1 MRYYITFLVLG
12 FSLLTKAQTKIGFE
26 YDTSGNQIRRY
37 LCVNCLPS
45 TGKTAD
51 VKEIDS
57 LEEKDLQ
64 KFFSEDVISYYPNP
78 VREELYIKWELSND
92 NAVSSIQ
99 ISNINGQILKKLSNL
114 QQLNTQNLA
123 FGEYASGIYLI
134 VLNYSNGKQKTIKI
148 IKQ

>member
-1 MRYYITFLVLG
+1 MLG

-26 YDTSGNQIRRY
+26 YDTAGNQIRRY
-37 LCVNCLPS
+37 LCVNCPPS

-78 VREELYIKWELSND
+78 VKEELYLKWELLN
-92 NAVSSIQ
+92 NNTISSIQ
-99 ISNINGQILKKLSNL
+99 VSNMNGQILKKISNL

-123 FGEYASGIYLI
+123 FGEYASGLYLV
-134 VLNYSNGKQKTIKI
+134 VLNYSNGEQKTIKI
-148 IKQ
+148 IKR

>member
-1 MRYYITFLVLG
+1 MLG
-12 FSLLTKAQTKIGFE
+12 FSILTKAQTKIGFE
-26 YDTSGNQIRRY
+26 YDTAGNQIRRF

-57 LEEKDLQ
+57 LQEKDLQ

-78 VREELYIKWELSND
+78 VKEELYLKWQLSDD
-92 NAVSSIQ
+92 NVMSSIEV
-99 ISNINGQILKKLSNL
+99 INMNGQILKRMSNL
-114 QQLNTQNLA
+114 EQLTTQNLA
-123 FGEYASGIYLI
+123 FGAYSSGIYLI

-148 IKQ
+148 MKQ